1 MIKTPDI
8 YQIKIQ
14 LSTVSPTVWR
24 RLMVPNDLFLHD
36 LHKVIQTSMGWE
48 NAHLHQFKK
57 NERIFGIAD
66 DEPEL
71 SDRFMDYT
79 SIRLMDIL
87 KKTGDSMQYIYDFGD
102 YWQHEITLED
112 IQAPDKSSYYP
123 VCLSGERN
131 CPPEDCGG
139 PPGYHQMLKVLN
151 HPGHPDREALMDW
164 LDEDWEPEEFDLE
177 YTNNLLLEDD
187 FGCLPLIE

>member
-1 MIKTPDI
+1 MIKKPDI
-8 YQIKIQ
+8 YQIKIK
-14 LSTVSPTVWR
+14 LSAITPAIWR

-36 LHKVIQTSMGWE
+36 LHKVIQTTMGWE

-57 NERIFGIAD
+57 NNRVLGFAN

-71 SDRFMDYT
+71 SDRFIDYT

-87 KKTGDSMQYIYDFGD
+87 KNLGDSMEYIYDFGD
-102 YWQHEITLED
+102 YWQHEIILED
-112 IQAPDKSSYYP
+112 IHLPDKEIYYP
-123 VCLSGERN
+123 ICIEGKRN

-139 PPGYHQMLKVLN
+139 PSGYHEVIKAFN
-151 HPGHPDREALMDW
+151 HPGLPNREDILNW
-164 LDEDWEPEEFDLE
+164 IEEDWNPEEFDLD
-177 YTNNLLLEDD
+177 YTNSLLLEDD